1 VLVPYLKRAVLF
13 FSGNKTYMDVDFAA
27 AVVYDPE
34 RPDNNTNNLNN
45 GGSGGRKATA
55 STACSW
61 DPAPTTCDRA
71 ATEACV
77 WVDPF
82 WTGVTCQR
90 VGLPVVVPQAS
101 HGRRGCSM
109 AVTVAVFRVRGR
121 ISPVGPSTLQRL
133 GGEWPA
139 SEEESRG
146 MCNSIKIH
154 FFRTAREGGEV
165 RRDFLYSSAFPLEEL
180 LPLSAAS
187 FERQQQQ
194 QQQQGDQIGGGEY
207 GLFNYN
213 RIDSS
218 SDPIPGL
225 RLITVRLGP
234 PTAAPRNAVV
244 YAIQGESRRVDILM
258 QRADHRDAARI

>member
-1 VLVPYLKRAVLF
+1 
-13 FSGNKTYMDVDFAA
+13 MDIDFAA
-27 AVVYDPE
+27 AVVYDPV
-34 RPDNNTNNLNN
+34 RPDNNASAQGT
-45 GGSGGRKATA
+45 TA
-55 STACSW
+55 KTAWSW
-61 DPAPTTCDRA
+61 DPTPTTCERT

-90 VGLPVVVPQAS
+90 VGLPVAAPSQRG
-101 HGRRGCSM
+101 HGRLN
-109 AVTVAVFRVRGR
+109 AATTAATTTVAVFRVRGR

-139 SEEESRG
+139 SEDESRG
-146 MCNSIKIH
+146 MCNSIKVH

-165 RRDFLYSSAFPLEEL
+165 RRDFLYSSAFPLEDL
-180 LPLSAAS
+180 LPLSAAA
-187 FERQQQQ
+187 FERQQERQQQQ
-194 QQQQGDQIGGGEY
+194 QYHLGDHRMMLGGEY

-213 RIDSS
+213 RVDSS

-234 PTAAPRNAVV
+234 PTSAPRNAVV
-244 YAIQGESRRVDILM
+244 YAIQGEQRVLN
-258 QRADHRDAARI
+258 